1 MKKKAHILL
10 VDDDEST
17 RTVYRD
23 MLRLAGF
30 VVTES
35 DDGQD
40 AFKKFSKDRPDVV
53 FTGIDLPKLGGFG
66 LIERIRASGFEQ
78 PFFIVNSHNDRQED
92 REMAV
97 AFGVDG
103 FFVRGFSAPKN
114 AIDLINALTSKHV
127 SKSHTSQADPIFP
140 ERSLWDTWSENDSS
154 MGVLIA
160 TGFFCIIAFVI
171 YWLW

>member
-1 MKKKAHILL
+1 MKKKVRILL

-23 MLRLAGF
+23 MLCLAGF
-30 VVTES
+30 DVTES
-35 DDGQD
+35 EDGQD
-40 AFKKFSKDRPDVV
+40 AFKKFSKDQSDVV

-66 LIERIRASGFEQ
+66 LVERIRASRLEQ

-114 AIDLINALTSKHV
+114 AIDLINSLMQKNASKAHA
-127 SKSHTSQADPIFP
+127 SHADPLFP
-140 ERSLWDTWSENDSS
+140 NRSAWDTWREND
-154 MGVLIA
+154 GHIGILIA
-160 TGFFCIIAFVI
+160 AGFFCIIAFVI
-171 YWLW
+171 YRLW